1 MSISK
6 YKAVQ
11 AQTENPRQTEYR
23 LFAEVTK
30 AMIAVKDQGLREAEF
45 YKAVDWNR
53 RLWLALQ
60 MDLSQE
66 NNQFPDELKA
76 RIISIAIWVDRHSR
90 RALKG
95 EATID
100 SMIAV
105 NRTIME
111 GLAAM
116 PQRAAPPVQP
126 ISAGGESALRQLSTR
141 I

>member
-30 AMIAVKDQGLREAEF
+30 AMIAVKGLSLREPEF

-60 MDLSQE
+60 MDLSAE
-66 NNQFPDELKA
+66 NNQFPDDLKA

-95 EATID
+95 EVGID

-105 NRTIME
+105 NRSIME

-116 PQRAAPPVQP
+116 PQRPTPVEPAMPVQ
-126 ISAGGESALRQLSTR
+126 GGESALRQIR